1 MGSIEMDFALET
13 YAVKDAA
20 RIVTPALLIY
30 PAMVDQNIRVTLGM
44 VGNDPQ
50 RWRPHIKTAK
60 LAAVIRRMLAHGIR
74 NFKCATTLEL
84 LTACQA
90 GAEDVLVAFAM
101 TGANALRVLEI
112 ANEFPKTHVSILV
125 EARGQLAPWCDANV
139 GIFVDVN
146 PGMNRTGLNP
156 DRVPDIVDLCRQ
168 CGPSLRGLH
177 WYDGHISSGE
187 PDERRVIAHRGYDK
201 LIEIVKAVETAGCKI
216 QEVITSGTPVAP
228 YGYSYPGFQNASFIH
243 RISPGTVVYNDTT
256 SLKQL
261 AGFGYQPAAL
271 VLTTVISHPL
281 PQKITCDAGHKSVSA
296 DAGVPTCAVLGHPEL
311 TPLKPSEE
319 HLPIEAPAGAMLP
332 AIGENLYLLPRHV
345 CPTVNN
351 FDEALMIVDGRVTA
365 VEKVSARGHEV
376 SRFREA
382 NSPIKDGHLHLFPE
396 GASLQST

>member
-1 MGSIEMDFALET
+1 MHLINMDLALET

-30 PAMVDQNIRVTLGM
+30 PSIVEQNIQITLGM
-44 VGNDPQ
+44 VGNDPE

-60 LAAVIRRMLAHGIR
+60 LAAVIRLMLGHGIR

-84 LTACQA
+84 LTVCQA
-90 GAEDVLVAFAM
+90 GAADVLVAFAM
-101 TGANALRVLEI
+101 NGANAQRVLQI
-112 ANEFPKTHVSILV
+112 AQQFANTRVSALV
-125 EARGQLAPWCDANV
+125 EAPGQLTPWRRTNI

-156 DRVPDIVDLCRQ
+156 DRVSEIVDLCRQ
-168 CGPSLRGLH
+168 SGAALRGLH

-187 PDERRVIAHRGYDK
+187 LDERRALAHQGYGK
-201 LIEIVKAVETAGCKI
+201 LMQIVQAVEAAGCHVE
-216 QEVITSGTPVAP
+216 EVITSGTPVAP
-228 YGYSYPGFQNASFIH
+228 FADSYPGFQNAGFLH
-243 RISPGTVVYNDTT
+243 RISPGTVVYNDTS

-261 AGFGYQPAAL
+261 DGFGYQPAAL

-281 PQKITCDAGHKSVSA
+281 PEKITCDAGHKSVSA

-319 HLPIEAPAGAMLP
+319 HLPIEAAAGVPLP
-332 AIGENLYLLPRHV
+332 VIGENLYLIPRHV

-351 FDEALMIVDGRVTA
+351 FDEALMIVNGQVSSI
-365 VEKVSARGHEV
+365 EKVTARGHE
-376 SRFREA
+376 
-382 NSPIKDGHLHLFPE
+382 SPLR
-396 GASLQST
+396 AA